1 MLSNMKSF
9 LFAEAMNK
17 TEEES
22 ENLHRQLLDRELDIG
37 AFVQK
42 YKKLRTTY
50 HRRAL
55 IHLSAKTHSVDAGK
69 A

>member
-1 MLSNMKSF
+1 MLSNMNCF

-22 ENLHRQLLDRELDIG
+22 ENLHRQLLDRELDVG